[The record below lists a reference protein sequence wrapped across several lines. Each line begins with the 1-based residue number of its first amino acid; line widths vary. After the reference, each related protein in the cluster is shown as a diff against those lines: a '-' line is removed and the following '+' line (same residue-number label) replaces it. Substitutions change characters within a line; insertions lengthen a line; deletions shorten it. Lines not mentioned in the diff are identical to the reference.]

1 VQSVE
6 ELATVHELHPVSQL
20 VQVAFEGLDP
30 VTAAVKKYPATQA
43 VDASLQYEP
52 EELNVQAVGHPV
64 GHVKQV

>member
-6 ELATVHELHPVSQL
+6 ELATEHELHPIAQL

-43 VDASLQYEP
+43 VEALLQYDP
-52 EELNVQAVGHPV
+52 EESYVQVVGHPA
-64 GHVKQV
+64 GQVKQV